1 MTARNKTTPRAKAP
15 EPNLRHVW
23 LAGLGVVAIARRRGA
38 QRLTSAKQDIERI
51 VQQAQATLRD
61 VRAQGEA
68 GVEKFSAD
76 VEARLAPVLDKLG
89 LASARPA
96 AKTRRKTAT
105 GKPARSTARKRP
117 AAGAGK
123 SKATRRKRA

>member
-1 MTARNKTTPRAKAP
+1 M
-15 EPNLRHVW
+15 
-23 LAGLGVVAIARRRGA
+23 VAIARRRGV

-123 SKATRRKRA
+123 GRATRRKRA

>member
-23 LAGLGVVAIARRRGA
+23 LAGLGAVAIARRRGA
-38 QRLTSAKQDIERI
+38 QRLTAAKQDIERI
-51 VQQAQATLRD
+51 ARQAQATLREA
-61 VRAQGEA
+61 RAQGEA

-76 VEARLAPVLDKLG
+76 VEARLAPVLEKLG

-96 AKTRRKTAT
+96 AKTRRKSAT
-105 GKPARSTARKRP
+105 GKPARPAARKRT
-117 AAGAGK
+117 GAGK
-123 SKATRRKRA
+123 ATTRKRARA